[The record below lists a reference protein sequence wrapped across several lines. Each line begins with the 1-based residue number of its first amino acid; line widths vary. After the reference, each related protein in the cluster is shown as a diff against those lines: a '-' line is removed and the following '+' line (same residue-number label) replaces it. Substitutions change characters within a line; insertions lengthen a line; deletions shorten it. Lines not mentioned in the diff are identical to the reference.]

1 MGQFVVG
8 CHPVTTLMSGA
19 VLHKVKPLQPRRAA
33 QATGETPTLTV
44 AALRYVV
51 VGDIGYSS
59 WLQIVTNWSY
69 I

>member
-1 MGQFVVG
+1 M
-8 CHPVTTLMSGA
+8 
-19 VLHKVKPLQPRRAA
+19 RRGFLLPWLLAA
-33 QATGETPTLTV
+33 GEIPTLPV

-59 WLQIVTNWSY
+59 WLQIVTNWSN